1 VAVRVPADEAEPA
14 RARLLGLA
22 PGGFEE
28 IERPEELQLAAYV
41 DDVSAAAIVEA
52 FPDAAVE
59 QVEPGWEDRWR
70 EFHHAVRAGG
80 LWVGPPWETP
90 EAGELAVVID
100 PGRAFGTGA
109 HPTTRAS
116 LELVARRP
124 PSSLLDAGC
133 GSGVVAI
140 AAARLGFDPV
150 VAVDAD
156 PVAVEV
162 TRENAARN
170 GVTVEA
176 RQVDVLTDELPGA
189 DLVVANIE
197 LRVVEAL
204 LARCESP
211 HAITSGYLAGE
222 APAASGWTQVEAV
235 EVDGWAAHLFASAR
249 GL

>member
-1 VAVRVPADEAEPA
+1 VGEP
-14 RARLLGLA
+14 
-22 PGGFEE
+22 
-28 IERPEELQLAAYV
+28 
-41 DDVSAAAIVEA
+41 
-52 FPDAAVE
+52 
-59 QVEPGWEDRWR
+59 
-70 EFHHAVRAGG
+70 
-80 LWVGPPWETP
+80 
-90 EAGELAVVID
+90 AVVID

-116 LELVARRP
+116 LELLARMT

-162 TRENAARN
+162 TTENAARN

-176 RQVDVLTDELPGA
+176 RQADVLADELPGA

-204 LARCESP
+204 LARCQAA

-222 APAASGWTQVEAV
+222 APTAPGWTPVEAV
-235 EVDGWAAHLFASAR
+235 EIDGWGAHLFASAH

>member
-1 VAVRVPADEAEPA
+1 VFPGAVAEH
-14 RARLLGLA
+14 
-22 PGGFEE
+22 
-28 IERPEELQLAAYV
+28 
-41 DDVSAAAIVEA
+41 
-52 FPDAAVE
+52 
-59 QVEPGWEDRWR
+59 VEPGWEDRWR

-80 LWVGPPWETP
+80 LWVGPPWEEP
-90 EAGELAVVID
+90 AAGEPAVVID

-116 LELVARRP
+116 LELLARRP

-140 AAARLGFDPV
+140 AAARLGFGPV

-162 TRENAARN
+162 TKENAARN
-170 GVTVEA
+170 GVVIEA
-176 RQVDVLTDELPGA
+176 WQLDVVDDVLPRVE
-189 DLVVANIE
+189 LVVANIE
-197 LRVVEAL
+197 LRVVESL
-204 LARCESP
+204 LARAEAA

-222 APAASGWTQVEAV
+222 APATPGWAQVETV
-235 EVDGWAAHLFASAR
+235 EVEGWAAHLFASAR

>member
-1 VAVRVPADEAEPA
+1 
-14 RARLLGLA
+14 LLALA
-22 PGGFEE
+22 PRGFEE
-28 IERPEELQLAAYV
+28 IEHSGALELAVYA
-41 DDVSAAAIVEA
+41 DSAGAAAIENA
-52 FPDAAVE
+52 FPGTVAE

-80 LWVGPPWETP
+80 LWVGPPWESP
-90 EAGELAVVID
+90 APGEPAVVID

-116 LELVARRP
+116 LELLARRP

-140 AAARLGFDPV
+140 AAARLGFGPV

-162 TRENAARN
+162 TKENAARN
-170 GVTVEA
+170 GVALEA
-176 RQVDVLTDELPGA
+176 RQLDVLVGALPRA
-189 DLVVANIE
+189 DLAVANIE
-197 LRVVEAL
+197 LRIVESL
-204 LARCESP
+204 LARCEAP

-222 APAASGWTQVEAV
+222 APAAPGWTQLDLV
-235 EVDGWAAHLFASAR
+235 EVEGWAAHLFASAR

>member
-1 VAVRVPADEAEPA
+1 M
-14 RARLLGLA
+14 
-22 PGGFEE
+22 
-28 IERPEELQLAAYV
+28 
-41 DDVSAAAIVEA
+41 
-52 FPDAAVE
+52 
-59 QVEPGWEDRWR
+59 
-70 EFHHAVRAGG
+70 
-80 LWVGPPWETP
+80 
-90 EAGELAVVID
+90 ID

-116 LELVARRP
+116 IELLARRP

-140 AAARLGFDPV
+140 AAARLGFGPV

-162 TRENAARN
+162 TKENAASN
-170 GVTVEA
+170 GVVIEA
-176 RQVDVLTDELPGA
+176 RQLDVLEDALPPA

-197 LRVVEAL
+197 LQVVESL
-204 LARCESP
+204 LARCEAS

-222 APAASGWTQVEAV
+222 APGTPGWARVEAV
-235 EVDGWAAHLFASAR
+235 EVEGWAAHLFASAR